1 MSSFIHRMRNRA
13 AEERG
18 FTLVELLV
26 VILIIGI
33 LAAIAIPTFLGQR
46 AKGQDASAKSDARNA
61 VSFVESC
68 YTNTETYATCNTAS
82 ALAGNGTPSTSG
94 LDVENGV
101 TTTAGVSAGKVAVID
116 AGSNSYVIAAKS
128 KSDTVFLITRDGTT
142 GTSTRTC
149 GTGGAG
155 LTVTATSKGAC
166 NNGSW

>member
-68 YTNTETYATCNTAS
+68 YTNTENYGNCKTGT
-82 ALAGNGTPSTSG
+82 ALAGNGTPSTTG
-94 LDVENGV
+94 LDVEDAV
-101 TTTAGVSAGKVAVID
+101 TTTSGVTAGKVAVID
-116 AGSNSYVIAAKS
+116 ASADSYVIAAKS
-128 KSDTVFLITRDGTT
+128 KSGTVFVITRSGST

-149 GTGGAG
+149 GDGGAA
-155 LTVTATSKGAC
+155 LVVTANNKGAC